1 MFFPQDTGPGGESS
15 DDENTVGE
23 NYSSND
29 TALMPFVNNTQQ
41 IVYIAT

>member
-15 DDENTVGE
+15 DDDGNTVGE

-29 TALMPFVNNTQQ
+29 TALMPFVNNIQQ
-41 IVYIAT
+41 IVAT